1 MSVDKKN
8 VYELIVCSSTKT
20 KTKHKNEPDIFDV
33 CNFMLF
39 VVFVVFLS
47 GQALGLSDGV
57 GQTRVLFFQ
66 PVSDQL
72 GDGLLGSP
80 LQLLQFGGYITLQ
93 VPIGLP
99 KKAQS
104 HFIHIEQ

>member
-1 MSVDKKN
+1 MHNCVKRKFCEKYKN
-8 VYELIVCSSTKT
+8 V
-20 KTKHKNEPDIFDV
+20 PDIFDV
-33 CNFMLF
+33 CNFLLF

-66 PVSDQL
+66 PVSDQF

-104 HFIHIEQ
+104 HFIHREQ